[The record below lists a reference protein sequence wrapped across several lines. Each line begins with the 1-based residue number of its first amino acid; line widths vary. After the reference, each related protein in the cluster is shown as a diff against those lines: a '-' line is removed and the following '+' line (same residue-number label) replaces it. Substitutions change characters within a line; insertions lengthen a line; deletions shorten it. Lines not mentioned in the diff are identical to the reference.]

1 MSNIIYMMQDIK
13 EIFGKNVQKF
23 RRRLNMTQEQL
34 AEALNVSQAFLANIE
49 RGKRGISMENIETIA
64 HCFSVPYSALFE
76 IEENNFQLA
85 QTKATT
91 LAFKEQLLP
100 YLEKAL
106 QDCFL
111 EFCKSK

>member
-1 MSNIIYMMQDIK
+1 MSNIIYIMQDIK

-23 RRRLNMTQEQL
+23 RRKLNMTQEQL

-49 RGKRGISMENIETIA
+49 HGKRGVSMVNIETIA
-64 HCFSVPYSALFE
+64 NCFSVPYSALFE
-76 IEENNFQLA
+76 EEDKKSQIS
-85 QTKATT
+85 QTKAST

-106 QDCFL
+106 QDCFVN
-111 EFCKSK
+111 FCKSN